1 MRRALFFALLAVFSA
16 LSAPAGEAT
25 EDRLSKYFGAWYSVC
40 PGTSVTVS
48 ELREIA
54 IPGYEAYRVERRCD
68 LKNRNEMSIALVDG
82 AADEVFVGEVLHSDE
97 RKDEP
102 FSAARDV
109 PLIEAALKDAYG
121 VPVTVQVEPAG
132 VASES
137 SVRTNALLPIR
148 VLLRQSADATAAV
161 SGFVSADGASLLLGS
176 FRPLGEDPASLR
188 DRALAESPGVRPPKG
203 SFVVTAF
210 MDFQCERCRQ
220 RMPKVRDFVW
230 ARGGVLEVR
239 FLPLVK
245 VHNWA
250 FAAAENAA
258 ALANVSP
265 ALYAKYEEALAPR
278 AGGMTEAGARE
289 IASDVAEAAAVRQA
303 YEAELSSG
311 RARDRV
317 VRDIELAL
325 SLGLNSTP
333 VFFFRG
339 AQLTGEPGLA
349 ENAIQRG
356 LGNAAEASR
365 PGSARP

>member
-1 MRRALFFALLAVFSA
+1 MRRAWFFALLAVFFA
-16 LSAPAGEAT
+16 LPARAAET
-25 EDRLSKYFGAWYSVC
+25 TKDRLSKYFGGWYSVC

-54 IPGYEAYRVERRCD
+54 IAGYDAYRVERRCD
-68 LKNRNEMSIALVDG
+68 LKNRNEMSIALVNRS
-82 AADEVFVGEVLHSDE
+82 ADEVFVGEVLHSDE
-97 RKDEP
+97 RKDQP

-121 VPVTVQVEPAG
+121 VPVSLQVEPAG
-132 VASES
+132 VASGS
-137 SVRTNALLPIR
+137 SDRANGLLPIR
-148 VLLRQSADATAAV
+148 VLLRQAPDATAAV

-176 FRPLGEDPASLR
+176 FHPLGEDPAVLR
-188 DRALAESPGVRPPKG
+188 ERALAPSPAGREPKG

-210 MDFQCERCRQ
+210 MDFQCDRCRQ
-220 RMPKVRDFVW
+220 RMPKVRDFVR
-230 ARGGVLEVR
+230 ARGGVLDVR

-245 VHNWA
+245 IHNWA
-250 FAAAENAA
+250 FTAAESAA
-258 ALANVSP
+258 ALANFSP
-265 ALYAKYEEALAPR
+265 ALSAAYEEALAPR
-278 AGGMTEAGARE
+278 AAGLTEAGARQ
-289 IASDVAEAAAVRQA
+289 IGSDVAEAAGVREA

-333 VFFFRG
+333 IFFFRG

-349 ENAIQRG
+349 ENAIQSG

>member
-1 MRRALFFALLAVFSA
+1 MRRALFFAVLAVFTTLPASA
-16 LSAPAGEAT
+16 AEST
-25 EDRLSKYFGAWYSVC
+25 EGRLSKYFGAWYSVC

-68 LKNRNEMSIALVDG
+68 LKNRNEMSIALVDR
-82 AADEVFVGEVLHSDE
+82 AADEVFVGEVLHAAE

-121 VPVTVQVEPAG
+121 VPVSVEVEPAR

-148 VLLRQSADATAAV
+148 VLLRQRADAAAAV

-176 FRPLGEDPASLR
+176 FRPLGEDPAAR
-188 DRALAESPGVRPPKG
+188 RERALAESPAGRPTKR

-210 MDFQCERCRQ
+210 MDFQCDRCRQ
-220 RMPKVRDFVW
+220 RMPKVRDFVR
-230 ARGGVLEVR
+230 ARGGVLDVR

-245 VHNWA
+245 IHNWA
-250 FAAAENAA
+250 FAAAESAA
-258 ALANVSP
+258 ALANLSP
-265 ALYAKYEEALAPR
+265 ALSDGYEEALAPR
-278 AGGMTEAGARE
+278 AAGLTEAGARQ
-289 IASDVAEAAAVRQA
+289 IGSDVAEAAGVRKA

-317 VRDIELAL
+317 VRDVELAL

-333 VFFFRG
+333 IFFFRG

-349 ENAIQRG
+349 ENAIQSA
-356 LGNAAEASR
+356 LGNAGVASR

>member
-1 MRRALFFALLAVFSA
+1 MRRASFFALLAV
-16 LSAPAGEAT
+16 LSAFPAPAADAT
-25 EDRLSKYFGAWYSVC
+25 KDRLSKYFGGWYSVC

-68 LKNRNEMSIALVDG
+68 LKNRNEMSIALVNRG
-82 AADEVFVGEVLHSDE
+82 ADEVFVGEVLHSDE
-97 RKDEP
+97 RKGEP

-109 PLIEAALKDAYG
+109 PVIEAALKDAYG
-121 VPVTVQVEPAG
+121 VPVSLQVEPTGGAPG
-132 VASES
+132 GG
-137 SVRTNALLPIR
+137 TDGFLPIR
-148 VLLRQSADATAAV
+148 VLLKQSAEATA
-161 SGFVSADGASLLLGS
+161 SLGGFVSADGASLLLGS
-176 FRPLGEDPASLR
+176 FRPLGEDPAAVR
-188 DRALAESPGVRPPKG
+188 DRALAEGAGERPAKA
-203 SFVVTAF
+203 SFVVTTF
-210 MDFQCERCRQ
+210 MDFQCDRCRV
-220 RMPKVRDFVW
+220 RVPKLRDFVW
-230 ARGGVLEVR
+230 SLGGAMNVR

-245 VHNWA
+245 IHNWA
-250 FAAAENAA
+250 FAAAESAA
-258 ALANVSP
+258 ALVNVSP
-265 ALYAKYEEALAPR
+265 DLYAKYEEALAPR
-278 AGGMTEAGARE
+278 ASGLTEAGARG
-289 IASDVAEAAAVRQA
+289 IGTDVAEAAGVREA

-311 RARDRV
+311 RARSRV

-349 ENAIQRG
+349 ENAIQSG

>member
-1 MRRALFFALLAVFSA
+1 MRRGLFFAVLAVFTA
-16 LSAPAGEAT
+16 LSARAAEST
-25 EDRLSKYFGAWYSVC
+25 EDRLSRYFGAWYSVC

-54 IPGYEAYRVERRCD
+54 IPGFEAYRVERRCE
-68 LKNRNEMSIALVDG
+68 LKNRNEMSIALVDRT
-82 AADEVFVGEVLHSDE
+82 ADEVFVGEVLHSDE
-97 RKDEP
+97 RKNEP
-102 FSAARDV
+102 FSSARDV

-121 VPVTVQVEPAG
+121 VPVSVRVEPAG
-132 VASES
+132 
-137 SVRTNALLPIR
+137 RNALLPIR
-148 VLLRQSADATAAV
+148 ALLRQSADATAAV

-176 FRPLGEDPASLR
+176 FRPLDEDPAALR
-188 DRALAESPGVRPPKG
+188 DRALAESPGVSPPKG
-203 SFVVTAF
+203 SFLVTAF

-220 RMPKVRDFVW
+220 RMPKVRDFVT
-230 ARGGVLEVR
+230 ARGGVLDVR

-250 FAAAENAA
+250 FAAAESAA

-265 ALYAKYEEALAPR
+265 VLSTKYEEALSPR
-278 AGGMTEAGARE
+278 AGGLTEAGARQ
-289 IASDVAEAAAVRQA
+289 IASDVAEAAGVGEA

-311 RARDRV
+311 RARNRV
-317 VRDIELAL
+317 VRDIELAF

-349 ENAIQRG
+349 ENAIQSG
-356 LGNAAEASR
+356 LGNAAAAPR
-365 PGSARP
+365 PDSARP

>member
-1 MRRALFFALLAVFSA
+1 MRRASFFALLAVFSA
-16 LSAPAGEAT
+16 LPASAAEST
-25 EDRLSKYFGAWYSVC
+25 KDRLSKYFGGWYSVC

-54 IPGYEAYRVERRCD
+54 IPGYEAYRVERRCE
-68 LKNRNEMSIALVDG
+68 LKNRNEMSITLVNR
-82 AADEVFVGEVLHSDE
+82 AADQVFIGEVLHSDE
-97 RKDEP
+97 RKNQP
-102 FSAARDV
+102 FSAAKDV
-109 PLIEAALKDAYG
+109 PQIEAALKDAYG
-121 VPVTVQVEPAG
+121 VPVSIQVEPAG
-132 VASES
+132 PPPTLSFRFASFCDRRRTPPRRFRASSPRTAPRCFSGPFVPSARIRRALRERALSES
-137 SVRTNALLPIR
+137 PA
-148 VLLRQSADATAAV
+148 
-161 SGFVSADGASLLLGS
+161 G
-176 FRPLGEDPASLR
+176 RPS
-188 DRALAESPGVRPPKG
+188 KG

-210 MDFQCERCRQ
+210 MDFQCDRCRV
-220 RMPKVRDFVW
+220 RVPKIRDFVW
-230 ARGGVLEVR
+230 SRGGTLDVR

-250 FAAAENAA
+250 FAAAESAA

-265 ALYAKYEEALAPR
+265 ELYAKYEEALAPR
-278 AGGMTEAGARE
+278 ASGLTEAGARG
-289 IASDVAEAAAVRQA
+289 IGSDVAEAAGVREA

-349 ENAIQRG
+349 ENAIQSG

-365 PGSARP
+365 PGSSRP

>member
-1 MRRALFFALLAVFSA
+1 MRRASFFALLAVFSA
-16 LSAPAGEAT
+16 LPASAAET
-25 EDRLSKYFGAWYSVC
+25 TKDRLSKYFGGWYSVC

-54 IPGYEAYRVERRCD
+54 IRGYEAYKVERRCD
-68 LKNRNEMSIALVDG
+68 LKNRNEMSITLVNR
-82 AADEVFVGEVLHSDE
+82 AADQVFVGEVLHSDE
-97 RKDEP
+97 RKNEP
-102 FSAARDV
+102 FAAAKDV
-109 PLIEAALKDAYG
+109 PQIEAALKDAYG
-121 VPVTVQVEPAG
+121 VPVSIQVDPAG

-137 SVRTNALLPIR
+137 PVRTENLLPIR
-148 VLLRQSADATAAV
+148 VLLRQAPEATASV

-176 FRPLGEDPASLR
+176 FRPLGEDPAALR
-188 DRALAESPGVRPPKG
+188 ERALAESPAGRPSKG
-203 SFVVTAF
+203 SFIVTAF
-210 MDFQCERCRQ
+210 MDFQCDRCRV
-220 RMPKVRDFVW
+220 RVPKVRDFVW
-230 ARGGVLEVR
+230 SRGGTLDVR

-250 FAAAENAA
+250 FAAAESAA

-265 ALYAKYEEALAPR
+265 ELYAKYEEALAPR
-278 AGGMTEAGARE
+278 ASGMTESGARG
-289 IASDVAEAAAVRQA
+289 IGSDVAEAAGVREA

-317 VRDIELAL
+317 VQDIELAL

-349 ENAIQRG
+349 EDAIQSG

-365 PGSARP
+365 PGSSRP